1 MMTTSRA
8 QARELHQLKAELEG
22 SPLAEVPSTAQ
33 GEAEDEGKRNG
44 EDKGRDTGRGRGRG
58 KAGAGAGKKDE

>member
-33 GEAEDEGKRNG
+33 GEDEDEDEGKRNG
-44 EDKGRDTGRGRGRG
+44 EDKGRGRGRG
-58 KAGAGAGKKDE
+58 KGKAGAGTGKKDE